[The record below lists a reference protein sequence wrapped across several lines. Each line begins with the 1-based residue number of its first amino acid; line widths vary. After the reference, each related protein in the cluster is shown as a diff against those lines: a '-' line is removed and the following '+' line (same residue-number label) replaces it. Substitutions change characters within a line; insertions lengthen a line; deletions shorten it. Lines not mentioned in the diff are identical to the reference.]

1 MRAALS
7 HPQQSR
13 YLLADDLRDEGS
25 LLGLP
30 RTTFSEGE
38 RDDLLY
44 SKLGQKGWGRLHHFR
59 NYYTSGWGGTGA
71 GKPVSPRAMES
82 LYRFL
87 ESATFASNI
96 EPSVFLTP
104 EGYIELCWEDASGR
118 AVQAEFRSSDIEIYI
133 EAEGVEELVPSSKVH
148 EVAQRLAA

>member
-7 HPQQSR
+7 HPQQTPY
-13 YLLADDLRDEGS
+13 YLTEDLRDEGI

-30 RTTFSEGE
+30 RTTLSEGE

-59 NYYTSGWGGTGA
+59 NYYASGWGEGA
-71 GKPVSPRAMES
+71 GKPVSPRAMEN

-87 ESATFASNI
+87 ESATFPPKI
-96 EPSVFLTP
+96 EPSVFLTA
-104 EGYIELCWEDASGR
+104 EGYIELSWEDASGK
-118 AVQAEFRSSDIEIYI
+118 AIQAEFRSTDIEIYI
-133 EAEGVEELVPSSKVH
+133 EAKGVEESVPSTRVH
-148 EVAQRLAA
+148 EVAKRLAA